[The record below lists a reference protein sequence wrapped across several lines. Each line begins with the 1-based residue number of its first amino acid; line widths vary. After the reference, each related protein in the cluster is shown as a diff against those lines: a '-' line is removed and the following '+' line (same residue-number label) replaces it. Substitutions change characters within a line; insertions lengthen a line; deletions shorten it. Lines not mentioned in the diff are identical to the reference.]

1 MIGRIDHT
9 SQKSDTLR
17 GAIPLFL
24 KSRLPA
30 LSFSLDLLPGHVQP
44 LMCYGEATLDLHMQP
59 GVVQHLLGLAPLLT
73 RYDLGRVKLG
83 WDSKY

>member
-1 MIGRIDHT
+1 
-9 SQKSDTLR
+9 
-17 GAIPLFL
+17 
-24 KSRLPA
+24 
-30 LSFSLDLLPGHVQP
+30 
-44 LMCYGEATLDLHMQP
+44 MCYGEATLDFHMQP